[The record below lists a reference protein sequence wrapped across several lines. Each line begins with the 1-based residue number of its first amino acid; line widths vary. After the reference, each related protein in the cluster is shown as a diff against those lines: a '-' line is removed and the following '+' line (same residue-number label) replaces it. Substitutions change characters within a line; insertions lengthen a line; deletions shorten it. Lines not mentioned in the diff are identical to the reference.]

1 MDSAAND
8 KFANE
13 LKQALGSFLGLPVNA
28 TTSLLTDLLYSLE
41 AQTRI
46 MEQFNGRDEK
56 RLMTDALDSLLTVCE
71 KLPKAQMLRSYVG
84 RMAGTQDVSAREKLM
99 TELLEHLTAAKRRQK
114 KFF

>member
-46 MEQFNGRDEK
+46 MQQFKGQQEN

-84 RMAGTQDVSAREKLM
+84 RMAGTQDVSVRKKLM
-99 TELLEHLTAAKRRQK
+99 TELLEHLAAAKRRQK

>member
-46 MEQFNGRDEK
+46 MEQFNGRD
-56 RLMTDALDSLLTVCE
+56 
-71 KLPKAQMLRSYVG
+71 KLFRHTINLQIL
-84 RMAGTQDVSAREKLM
+84 AGLQQDQTS
-99 TELLEHLTAAKRRQK
+99 HYHPDQK
-114 KFF
+114 SR